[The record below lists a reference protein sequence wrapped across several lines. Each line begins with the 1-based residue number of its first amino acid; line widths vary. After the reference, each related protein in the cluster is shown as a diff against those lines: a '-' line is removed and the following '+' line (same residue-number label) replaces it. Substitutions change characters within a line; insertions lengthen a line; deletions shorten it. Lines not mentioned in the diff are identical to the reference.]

1 MKIIVFTTIKEEL
14 IAVPADQSLVFLKK
28 YVHEVKA
35 MNECTFIKFEEAPEP
50 EPEPEEELE
59 PPRPPAITQEE
70 PEPEPEPEEEPE
82 PPRRH
87 TRVLQPVTDRRIG
100 DFLRAQRRERKLSQY
115 MVAEIMQLSDD
126 PKCRIGQGMISKYEI
141 GKRMITK
148 KIFVFICTEVFEFS
162 ASKTMQL
169 VQKYRLQ
176 IKG

>member
-1 MKIIVFTTIKEEL
+1 MKIVVFTTIKEEL

-28 YVHEVKA
+28 YVHEIKA

-50 EPEPEEELE
+50 EPEPEEEPE

-70 PEPEPEPEEEPE
+70 PEPQPE
-82 PPRRH
+82 PPRPQQRRH
-87 TRVLQPVTDRRIG
+87 TRVVQPVTDRRIG
-100 DFLRAQRRERKLSQY
+100 DFLRAERRERKLSQK
-115 MVAEIMQLSDD
+115 MVAEITQLSDD
-126 PKCRIGQGMISKYEI
+126 PECRIGQGMISKYEI

-176 IKG
+176 IKE